1 VTVLKNLKLNTKSFD
16 LSKHIFVIAE
26 AGVNHNNKLALAFK
40 MINEAKKAG
49 ADAIKFQTFITKNMQ
64 LKNSIKPNYQKNIKK
79 LNYYEIIKS
88 LEPSFKDQKK
98 LQQYCK
104 RKGIIF
110 LSTPYDEYS
119 ADFLDKLNV
128 PLFKIAS
135 TDLTNYF
142 LLTHIAKKKKPII
155 LSTGLATS
163 QHVDESV
170 NLLKKLH
177 MKNKLILLHTISDY
191 PVKSTEVN
199 LKIIPEYIRK
209 YNVTV
214 GFSDHTQGDIA
225 SLGAIALGA
234 RVLEKHFTLDRTLP
248 GPDQSSSLEPS
259 ELKDWI
265 KKIRI
270 MEQSLG
276 SDIKKITHSELKNLS
291 MRKLLVIKPASKGT
305 KISLKH
311 LTAMRGKTGILP
323 LQSNI
328 DKILGKK
335 LSRDVK
341 KNQEFSWNLIK

>member
-1 VTVLKNLKLNTKSFD
+1 MKKLKLNTKTFD
-16 LSKHIFVIAE
+16 LSKHVFVIAE
-26 AGVNHNNKLALAFK
+26 AGVNHNNKLSLAFK
-40 MINEAKKAG
+40 MIDEAKKAG
-49 ADAIKFQTFITKNMQ
+49 ADAIKFQTFITDDIQ
-64 LKNSIKPNYQKNIKK
+64 LKNSTKPNYQKNIKK
-79 LNYYEIIKS
+79 LSYYEIIKN
-88 LEPSFKDQKK
+88 LEPSFNDQQK
-98 LQQYCK
+98 LYLYCQ

-110 LSTPYDEYS
+110 LSTPYDKIS
-119 ADFLDKLNV
+119 ADFLDKLDI

-135 TDLTNYF
+135 TDLTNHL

-163 QHVDESV
+163 QNVTDSIH
-170 NLLKKLH
+170 LLKKLH
-177 MKNKLILLHTISDY
+177 MKNRLILLHTTSNY
-191 PVKSTEVN
+191 PTANNEVN
-199 LKIIPEYIRK
+199 LKIIPIYIKK
-209 YNVTV
+209 YDLTV
-214 GFSDHTQGDIA
+214 GFSDHTQGDVA
-225 SLGAIALGA
+225 SMGAIALGA

-276 SDIKKITHSELKNLS
+276 SSIKKITYSESKNLS

-305 KISLKH
+305 KISLNH

-335 LSRDVK
+335 LSRNVK
-341 KNQEFSWNLIK
+341 KNQEFSWDLIK